1 MANAHAISGGVDP
14 VGNQGFDSA
23 SGMLVLQR
31 MRAEYLEMPGLSLD
45 VPQAARLWNIP
56 AALSESLLVRLRED
70 GFLAKTATGR
80 YIRA

>member
-1 MANAHAISGGVDP
+1 MAEAHTISDGGWDS
-14 VGNQGFDSA
+14 VGGFDSV
-23 SGMLVLQR
+23 SGLRVLQH

-56 AALSESLLVRLRED
+56 AALSECLLSRLRDD
-70 GFLAKTATGR
+70 GFLAITATGR